1 MQTLNRAKSLLS
13 WRALCVTGV
22 LLAAVA
28 CRQPAAADPDRFS
41 GLVVFG
47 DSLSD
52 NGNVGRFSNGPVWVE
67 VLASRIGTELTPSR
81 LGGTNFAVGGARS
94 HGRPVDIR
102 GQFHAFITGPH
113 GPPAADA
120 LFIVSGGA
128 NDLLAAGC
136 NGGETA
142 ARTGASAIAAT
153 VADLAAAGAR
163 HILVPNLPDLSASPI
178 VQVQGS
184 ACIQHARQMTL
195 AFNAA
200 LEQAL
205 RRVERRTDIRVIRL
219 DAFELSEELIAN
231 PGKAGFTN
239 INTPCLQGPCEGA
252 LFWDQLH
259 PTARAHA
266 RLAKA
271 ALQALGIPGGD

>member
-1 MQTLNRAKSLLS
+1 MRTLDRLKPLLP
-13 WRALCVTGV
+13 WRTLSAIGV
-22 LLAAVA
+22 LFAAVA
-28 CRQPAAADPDRFS
+28 CHQPAAAAPDRFS
-41 GLVVFG
+41 SLVVFG

-52 NGNVGRFSNGPVWVE
+52 NGNVGRFSDGPVWVE
-67 VLASRIGTELTPSR
+67 VLASRIGAELTPSR

-102 GQFHAFITGPH
+102 GQFHAFMTGPH
-113 GPPAADA
+113 SPPSGDA
-120 LFIVSGGA
+120 LFIVYGGA

-136 NGGETA
+136 NGDETA

-153 VADLAAAGAR
+153 AGDLAAAGAR
-163 HILVPNLPDLSASPI
+163 HILVPNLPDISASPI
-178 VQVQGS
+178 VRVQGS
-184 ACIQHARQMTL
+184 ACVQRARQMTL

-205 RRVERRTDIRVIRL
+205 RRVERRSDVRVIRL
-219 DAFELSEELIAN
+219 DAFELSDEVMAD
-231 PGKAGFTN
+231 PAGAGFTN
-239 INTPCLQGPCEGA
+239 ISTPCLHGSCEGA

-266 RLAKA
+266 RLATA
-271 ALQALGIPGGD
+271 ALQALGIADDD

>member
-1 MQTLNRAKSLLS
+1 MRTLGLTKSLLR
-13 WRALCVTGV
+13 WRTLSVIGI
-22 LLAAVA
+22 LLAGVA
-28 CRQPAAADPDRFS
+28 CLEPATAAPDRFS

-52 NGNVGRFSNGPVWVE
+52 NGNVGRFSDGPVWVE
-67 VLASRIGTELTPSR
+67 VLASRIGAELTPSR

-94 HGRPVDIR
+94 HGRPADIR
-102 GQFHAFITGPH
+102 GQFHAFMTGPH
-113 GPPAADA
+113 SPPAADA
-120 LFIVSGGA
+120 LFIVYGGA

-142 ARTGASAIAAT
+142 ARTGAAAIAAT
-153 VADLAAAGAR
+153 AGDLAAAGAR
-163 HILVPNLPDLSASPI
+163 HILVPNLPDISASPI
-178 VQVQGS
+178 VRVQGS
-184 ACIQHARQMTL
+184 ACVQQARQLTL

-205 RRVERRTDIRVIRL
+205 RRVERRSDVRVVRL
-219 DAFELSEELIAN
+219 DAFALAEEVMAD
-231 PGKAGFTN
+231 PDKAGFSN
-239 INTPCLQGPCEGA
+239 INTPCLQGPCDGA

-266 RLAKA
+266 RLATA
-271 ALQALGIPGGD
+271 ALQALGIAGD

>member
-1 MQTLNRAKSLLS
+1 MQTLYRAKSRLP
-13 WRALCVTGV
+13 WRTLAAVGV

-28 CRQPAAADPDRFS
+28 CQQPAAAAVARFS

-52 NGNVGRFSNGPVWVE
+52 NGNVGRFSNGQVWVE
-67 VLASRIGTELTPSR
+67 VLAARIGAELTPSR
-81 LGGTNFAVGGARS
+81 LGGTNFAMGGARS

-113 GPPAADA
+113 GPPSATA
-120 LFIVSGGA
+120 LFIVYGGA

-142 ARTGASAIAAT
+142 AKTGAGAIAAT
-153 VADLAAAGAR
+153 VGDLAAAGAR

-178 VQVQGS
+178 VRVQGGG
-184 ACIQHARQMTL
+184 CVEHARAMTL

-205 RRVERRTDIRVIRL
+205 RRVERRTDVRVVRL
-219 DAFELSEELIAN
+219 DAFALSEEVIAD

-239 INTPCLQGPCEGA
+239 ISTPCLQGPCEGA

-266 RLAKA
+266 RLATA
-271 ALQALGIPGGD
+271 ALQALGIAGD

>member
-1 MQTLNRAKSLLS
+1 MRTLGLTKSLPP
-13 WRALCVTGV
+13 WRTLAVIGT
-22 LLAAVA
+22 LLAAAA
-28 CRQPAAADPDRFS
+28 CFKPAAAAPDRFS

-52 NGNVGRFSNGPVWVE
+52 NGNAGRFSNGPVWVE
-67 VLASRIGTELTPSR
+67 VLASRIGAELTPSR

-102 GQFHAFITGPH
+102 GQFNAFMTGPH
-113 GPPAADA
+113 SPPAADA
-120 LFIVSGGA
+120 LFIVYGGA

-142 ARTGASAIAAT
+142 ARTGAAAIAAT
-153 VADLAAAGAR
+153 AGDLAAAGAR
-163 HILVPNLPDLSASPI
+163 HILVPNLPDISASPI
-178 VQVQGS
+178 VRVQGS
-184 ACIQHARQMTL
+184 ACVQRARQMTL

-205 RRVERRTDIRVIRL
+205 RRNERREDIRVIRL
-219 DAFELSEELIAN
+219 DAFALSEEVMAN
-231 PGKAGFTN
+231 PGEAGFTN
-239 INTPCLQGPCEGA
+239 ISTPCLQGPCEGA

-266 RLAKA
+266 QLAAA
-271 ALQALGIPGGD
+271 ALQALGIDGDD